1 MRRIGLFVAVLASS
15 AAALLLILA
24 WYLLSYHGGNG
35 SISEL
40 MGQMMGNQYT
50 QGTVATMPG
59 YVSTSI
65 VALFILIAVG
75 GFGLAYYLAY
85 PEIKIAAP
93 EQVIVAHAQSGP
105 SVAKESWETVIRTS
119 KPEERK
125 VLDVLATHDG
135 TQLQKLIVKESG
147 LSKLKTHRIVSRF
160 VERGIATAVKS
171 GNTNEVSLTPWLRQD
186 LKDRKSP

>member
-1 MRRIGLFVAVLASS
+1 MSQ
-15 AAALLLILA
+15 
-24 WYLLSYHGGNG
+24 
-35 SISEL
+35 L
-40 MGQMMGNQYT
+40 MGQMMGNQYA
-50 QGTVATMPG
+50 QGTMATMPG

-65 VALFILIAVG
+65 VALFILTAVG
-75 GFGLAYYLAY
+75 IFGVVYYLAY
-85 PEIKIAAP
+85 PEIKIVP
-93 EQVIVAHAQSGP
+93 SEQAIVARAQSGP

-125 VLDVLATHDG
+125 VLEVLAIHDG

-171 GNTNEVSLTPWLRQD
+171 GNTNEVSLTPWLKQD
-186 LKDRKSP
+186 LKDSKGP

>member
-1 MRRIGLFVAVLASS
+1 MRRIALFVAMLVSS
-15 AAALLLILA
+15 VAALLLVVA
-24 WYLLSYHGGNG
+24 WYLSSYQSGYG
-35 SISEL
+35 SMTGL
-40 MGQMMGNQYT
+40 MGQMMGNQYA
-50 QGTVATMPG
+50 QGTIATMPG

-65 VALFILIAVG
+65 ATLSILVVLGI
-75 GFGLAYYLAY
+75 FGLVYYLAY

-93 EQVIVAHAQSGP
+93 PHATIANARSSP
-105 SVAKESWETVIRTS
+105 PDAKESWETVIRTS

-125 VLDVLATHDG
+125 VLEVLAAHDG
-135 TQLQKLIVKESG
+135 IHLQKLIVKESG

-171 GNTNEVSLTPWLRQD
+171 GNTNEITLTPWLKQD